1 MTEYDLWE
9 YARAKAAH
17 RRALEKLMDYESV
30 IYNAKGQVIN
40 GMPAEHTYNPDKMA
54 DVAHRHSIL
63 IEDLNEAAAAVARA
77 GDMLDAVER
86 MLGWDEGSFLHN
98 RYRLGRSWSEC
109 EEEMHYSNSH
119 VARIRKTILIKIASF
134 QNMGVN
140 GIEKTYSNV

>member
-17 RRALEKLMDYESV
+17 RRALDKLMDYESV

-54 DVAHRHSIL
+54 DVAHRHKLL
-63 IEDLNEAAAAVARA
+63 IDELNEAAAAVARA
-77 GDMLDAVER
+77 GGVLDEVER
-86 MLGWDEGSFLHN
+86 MLGKDEGSFLHN

-109 EEEMHYSNSH
+109 EAEMHYSHSNL
-119 VARIRKTILIKIASF
+119 VKIRKRILVKVAKSD
-134 QNMGVN
+134 Q
-140 GIEKTYSNV
+140 K